1 MASVPLYATEFGWT
15 TDPPGALDYAP
26 ARLRPG
32 YIRGTLGSLGHL
44 NCGLAA
50 AVLYTWVT
58 PRQNASDPEDWYG
71 ISSPSAGAQTP
82 DVAAFAAGLRA
93 ARSVRA
99 TINLCP
105 VG

>member
-15 TDPPGALDYAP
+15 TDPPGALEYAP
-26 ARLRPG
+26 GRLRPG
-32 YIRGTLGSLGHL
+32 YLKSTLGSLGHL
-44 NCGLAA
+44 NCGLGG

-58 PRQNASDPEDWYG
+58 PRQNLSNPEDWYG
-71 ISSPSAGAQTP
+71 INRPSGGAPTP
-82 DVAAFAAGLRA
+82 DVAAFTAGLRV

-99 TINLCP
+99 TIDLCS

>member
-15 TDPPGALDYAP
+15 TDPPGALEYAP

-32 YIRGTLGSLGHL
+32 YIKSTLGSLGHL
-44 NCGLAA
+44 NCGLGG

-58 PRQNASDPEDWYG
+58 PRQNPSNPEDWYG
-71 ISSPSAGAQTP
+71 INRPSGGAPTP
-82 DVAAFAAGLRA
+82 DVAAFTAGLRV

-99 TINLCP
+99 TIDLCS